1 MDLGLIPGTVVTAE
15 MVSPMGDPTAY
26 RIRGALIA
34 LRRDQAGLIV
44 VEPEE
49 LQTHNRGN

>member
-1 MDLGLIPGTVVTAE
+1 

-34 LRRDQAGLIV
+34 LRQDQAGLIII
-44 VEPEE
+44 EPEE
-49 LQTHNRGN
+49 IQGNGGN